1 MDRAEVD
8 LTALPGGKAMDSC
21 SEPRIGAIRCRLPWS
36 NAAAG
41 RCFHIP
47 FSHAA
52 SAAIL
57 AAFLTMILPAL
68 LATLRATLLARFGTH
83 VGGLL
88 WRTYFGGPTLAR
100 PHWRAHVA
108 GNDYREPG
116 RGNTGHRKVVNG
128 RRCQRGIRWTTM
140 AACQRMSVFA
150 GERVARPVRHEIC
163 GLAPAASSPSRAS
176 HTQRISCVE
185 LRMPSF
191 CMIFERCFSTVFS
204 LISDRRP
211 IALFVSP

>member
-1 MDRAEVD
+1 LYFITPQKSGQKMDRAEVD

-21 SEPRIGAIRCRLPWS
+21 SEPRIGVIRCRLPWS

-41 RCFHIP
+41 RRFHIP

-88 WRTYFGGPTLAR
+88 WRTHFGPPTLLETIIESRAAGTPVTGMWLTADAVSEVFGGR
-100 PHWRAHVA
+100 PWLRA
-108 GNDYREPG
+108 
-116 RGNTGHRKVVNG
+116 NG
-128 RRCQRGIRWTTM
+128 
-140 AACQRMSVFA
+140 
-150 GERVARPVRHEIC
+150 
-163 GLAPAASSPSRAS
+163 
-176 HTQRISCVE
+176 
-185 LRMPSF
+185 
-191 CMIFERCFSTVFS
+191 
-204 LISDRRP
+204 
-211 IALFVSP
+211 